1 MSIASNIVT
10 VTVTQP
16 TYSVQ
21 FCAEGLEQGDQAT
34 IQVAGQGYVLQAGG
48 CVTVSGLS
56 GSVNWVAYTSNEGA
70 TPSPS
75 SGTVSKATTIYIT
88 YNYPSR
94 TYSPVQI
101 TNFTASST
109 SITQGSSVK
118 FNVSASGGSGS
129 YYFTLYVDN
138 NPVGN
143 TVGPSSSATISY
155 TFNEAGTYSVYAAA
169 VDASL
174 GASYSATSSTI
185 TINVQAP
192 PSTYTLTF
200 TETGLPTSYV
210 LYGNTIY
217 VTWSVTING
226 QTQSAQ
232 AGQPIVFTGLS
243 GTVNYTVQSPIT
255 VPVNRYHSEKYY
267 ANPSSGTA
275 TQGGTIPITY
285 STSSSSSSSST
296 TSSSSS
302 SSSSSTTKHNVSN
315 LSVCDS
321 SIQNGDYAIVNNQA
335 ETGYS
340 GTFTIIDASGMKND
354 AYVAGEC
361 SASVSA
367 FIRSHPVGNGRY
379 WTTP

>member
-34 IQVAGQGYVLQAGG
+34 IEVAGQGYVIQAGG

-56 GSVNWVAYTSNEGA
+56 GSVNWVAFNSNEGA

-75 SGTVSKATTIYIT
+75 YGTVSKATTIYIT

-109 SITQGSSVK
+109 NVTQGSTVN

-155 TFNEAGTYSVYAAA
+155 TFNEAGTYSVYAVAE
-169 VDASL
+169 DANL
-174 GASYSATSSTI
+174 GASYYATSQSI

-192 PSTYTLTF
+192 PGTYTLTF
-200 TETGLPTSYV
+200 TETGLPSTNPV
-210 LYGNTIY
+210 TGTP

-226 QTQSAQ
+226 ITQSAQ
-232 AGQPIVFTGLS
+232 AGQAIVFTGLS
-243 GTVNYTVQSPIT
+243 GTVNYSVQSPIK
-255 VPVNRYHSEKYY
+255 VPINKYGAYNTYY
-267 ANPSSGTA
+267 ANPSSGQA
-275 TQGGTIPITY
+275 SQGGTIPITY
-285 STSSSSSSSST
+285 ST
-296 TSSSSS
+296 
-302 SSSSSTTKHNVSN
+302 
-315 LSVCDS
+315 
-321 SIQNGDYAIVNNQA
+321 
-335 ETGYS
+335 
-340 GTFTIIDASGMKND
+340 
-354 AYVAGEC
+354 
-361 SASVSA
+361 
-367 FIRSHPVGNGRY
+367 
-379 WTTP
+379 

>member
-1 MSIASNIVT
+1 MSIVSNMVT

-34 IQVAGQGYVLQAGG
+34 IQVAGQGYVIQAGG

-56 GSVNWVAYTSNEGA
+56 GSVNWVAYNSNEGA
-70 TPSPS
+70 TPSPP
-75 SGTVSKATTIYIT
+75 SGEVSKATTIYIT

-101 TNFTASST
+101 TNFTASNT
-109 SITQGSSVK
+109 SITQGSSVT
-118 FNVSASGGSGS
+118 FNVSVSGGSGS

-155 TFNEAGTYSVYAAA
+155 TFNEAGTYSVYAEA
-169 VDASL
+169 VDANL
-174 GASYSATSSTI
+174 GASYYATSQSI

-192 PSTYTLTF
+192 QGTYTLTF

-210 LYGNTIY
+210 LYGNTVY
-217 VTWSVTING
+217 VTWSVTVNG

-243 GTVNYTVQSPIT
+243 GTVNYSVQSPIK
-255 VPVNRYHSEKYY
+255 VPVNQYYTASYY
-267 ANPSSGTA
+267 ASPSSGQA
-275 TQGGTIPITY
+275 SEGGTIPITY
-285 STSSSSSSSST
+285 ST
-296 TSSSSS
+296 
-302 SSSSSTTKHNVSN
+302 
-315 LSVCDS
+315 
-321 SIQNGDYAIVNNQA
+321 
-335 ETGYS
+335 
-340 GTFTIIDASGMKND
+340 
-354 AYVAGEC
+354 
-361 SASVSA
+361 
-367 FIRSHPVGNGRY
+367 
-379 WTTP
+379 

>member
-1 MSIASNIVT
+1 MSIASNVVT

-34 IQVAGQGYVLQAGG
+34 IVVAGQGYVIQAGG

-56 GSVNWVAYTSNEGA
+56 GSVNWVAYNSNEGA
-70 TPSPS
+70 TPSQS

-109 SITQGSSVK
+109 NVTQGSTVN

-169 VDASL
+169 VDANL
-174 GASYSATSSTI
+174 GASYYAMSQSI

-192 PSTYTLTF
+192 QGTYTLTF
-200 TETGLPTSYV
+200 TESGLPSTNPV
-210 LYGNTIY
+210 TGTP

-226 QTQSAQ
+226 ITQSAQ
-232 AGQPIVFTGLS
+232 AGQAIVFTGLS
-243 GTVNYTVQSPIT
+243 GTVNYSVQSPIK
-255 VPVNRYHSEKYY
+255 VPINKYGAYNTYY
-267 ANPSSGTA
+267 ANPSSGQA
-275 TQGGTIPITY
+275 SQGGTIPITY
-285 STSSSSSSSST
+285 ST
-296 TSSSSS
+296 
-302 SSSSSTTKHNVSN
+302 
-315 LSVCDS
+315 
-321 SIQNGDYAIVNNQA
+321 
-335 ETGYS
+335 
-340 GTFTIIDASGMKND
+340 
-354 AYVAGEC
+354 
-361 SASVSA
+361 
-367 FIRSHPVGNGRY
+367 
-379 WTTP
+379 

>member
-34 IQVAGQGYVLQAGG
+34 IEVAGQGYVIQAGG
-48 CVTVSGLS
+48 CITVSGLS

-75 SGTVSKATTIYIT
+75 YGTVSKATTIYIT

-101 TNFTASST
+101 TNFSASST
-109 SITQGSSVK
+109 SITQGSSVT

-143 TVGPSSSATISY
+143 TVGPSSSATILY

-169 VDASL
+169 VDANL
-174 GASYSATSSTI
+174 GTSYSATSQTI

-192 PSTYTLTF
+192 SGTYTLTF
-200 TETGLPTSYV
+200 TESGLPTTNPV
-210 LYGNTIY
+210 TGTP

-226 QTQSAQ
+226 QTQSDQ

-243 GTVNYTVQSPIT
+243 GTVNYTVESPIK
-255 VPVNRYHSEKYY
+255 VPVNQYYTATYY

-275 TQGGTIPITY
+275 SQGGTIPITY
-285 STSSSSSSSST
+285 ST
-296 TSSSSS
+296 
-302 SSSSSTTKHNVSN
+302 
-315 LSVCDS
+315 
-321 SIQNGDYAIVNNQA
+321 
-335 ETGYS
+335 
-340 GTFTIIDASGMKND
+340 
-354 AYVAGEC
+354 
-361 SASVSA
+361 
-367 FIRSHPVGNGRY
+367 
-379 WTTP
+379 

>member
-34 IQVAGQGYVLQAGG
+34 IEVAGQGYTIQAGG
-48 CVTVSGLS
+48 CVIVSGLS
-56 GSVNWVAYTSNEGA
+56 GSVNWVAYNSNEGA

-109 SITQGSSVK
+109 SITQGSSVT

-155 TFNEAGTYSVYAAA
+155 TFNEAGTYSVYAEA
-169 VDASL
+169 VDANL
-174 GASYSATSSTI
+174 GAYYSAASQTI
-185 TINVQAP
+185 TINVQALP
-192 PSTYTLTF
+192 NSYTLTF
-200 TETGLPTSYV
+200 EETGLPTVY
-210 LYGNTIY
+210 YIAGQAIY
-217 VTWSVTING
+217 VTWSVSIQGG
-226 QTQSAQ
+226 QTQTAQ
-232 AGQPIVFTGLS
+232 AGQSITFTGLS
-243 GTVNYTVQSPIT
+243 GTISWSVQSPVR
-255 VPVNRYHSEKYY
+255 VPTSRSTYEIYY

-275 TQGGTIPITY
+275 SQGGTISITY
-285 STSSSSSSSST
+285 ST
-296 TSSSSS
+296 
-302 SSSSSTTKHNVSN
+302 
-315 LSVCDS
+315 
-321 SIQNGDYAIVNNQA
+321 
-335 ETGYS
+335 
-340 GTFTIIDASGMKND
+340 
-354 AYVAGEC
+354 
-361 SASVSA
+361 
-367 FIRSHPVGNGRY
+367 
-379 WTTP
+379 

>member
-34 IQVAGQGYVLQAGG
+34 IQVAVQGYVIQAGG
-48 CVTVSGLS
+48 CTTVSGLS
-56 GSVNWVAYTSNEGA
+56 GSVNWVAFNSNEGA

-109 SITQGSSVK
+109 NVMQGSTVN
-118 FNVSASGGSGS
+118 FDVSASGGSGS
-129 YYFTLYVDN
+129 YYFTIYVN
-138 NPVGN
+138 GTPVGN

-155 TFNEAGTYSVYAAA
+155 TFNEAGTYSVYAEA
-169 VDASL
+169 VDANL
-174 GASYSATSSTI
+174 GANYSATSQTI

-192 PSTYTLTF
+192 QGTYTLTF
-200 TETGLPTSYV
+200 TESGLPTINPV
-210 LYGNTIY
+210 TGTP

-226 QTQSAQ
+226 LTQSAQ
-232 AGQPIVFTGLS
+232 AGQAIVFTGLS
-243 GTVNYTVQSPIT
+243 GTVNYSVQSPIK
-255 VPVNRYHSEKYY
+255 VPINKYGAYNTYY

-275 TQGGTIPITY
+275 SQGGRIPITY
-285 STSSSSSSSST
+285 ST
-296 TSSSSS
+296 
-302 SSSSSTTKHNVSN
+302 
-315 LSVCDS
+315 
-321 SIQNGDYAIVNNQA
+321 
-335 ETGYS
+335 
-340 GTFTIIDASGMKND
+340 
-354 AYVAGEC
+354 
-361 SASVSA
+361 
-367 FIRSHPVGNGRY
+367 
-379 WTTP
+379 

>member
-1 MSIASNIVT
+1 MSIASNIIT

-34 IQVAGQGYVLQAGG
+34 IEVAGQGYVIQAGG

-56 GSVNWVAYTSNEGA
+56 GSVNWVAFNSNEGA

-109 SITQGSSVK
+109 SITQGSSVT

-143 TVGPSSSATISY
+143 TVGPSSSATITY
-155 TFNEAGTYSVYAAA
+155 TFNEAGTYSVYAVA
-169 VDASL
+169 VDANL
-174 GASYSATSSTI
+174 GASYYATSQSI

-192 PSTYTLTF
+192 PGTYTLTF
-200 TETGLPTSYV
+200 TETGLPTTNPV
-210 LYGNTIY
+210 TGTP

-232 AGQPIVFTGLS
+232 AGQAIVFTGLS
-243 GTVNYTVQSPIT
+243 GTVNYSVQSPIK
-255 VPVNRYHSEKYY
+255 VPVNKYYTATYY

-275 TQGGTIPITY
+275 SQGGTISITY
-285 STSSSSSSSST
+285 ST
-296 TSSSSS
+296 
-302 SSSSSTTKHNVSN
+302 
-315 LSVCDS
+315 
-321 SIQNGDYAIVNNQA
+321 
-335 ETGYS
+335 
-340 GTFTIIDASGMKND
+340 
-354 AYVAGEC
+354 
-361 SASVSA
+361 
-367 FIRSHPVGNGRY
+367 
-379 WTTP
+379 